1 MAILPP
7 MDEMLTMRPDRR
19 ARISG
24 STAWVAK
31 YGAQKCVRIASS

>member
-1 MAILPP
+1 MPPRARIQEMLPIMMMLPP
-7 MDEMLTMRPDRR
+7 RR

-31 YGAQKCVRIASS
+31 N